1 MSKLFFRL
9 PVLLALAIVANL
21 WLVYVGN
28 SGNANPMGDLYFA
41 YQPWANQVLQQN
53 MMLGISV
60 PWVYPYPALVP
71 MLLANLVWPGHLA
84 DVWLA
89 GYAAL
94 MLAALSAFVLYKPTD
109 AAALKRRYLAA
120 YAWVG
125 LTVALGPVAISRI
138 DSVSVLLAML
148 GALAIVTGSR
158 VGATAFFTFASWL
171 KIWPI
176 AMFVAIASHSKNW
189 LRPVQVGAAISA
201 GILFVGVVL
210 GGNGALLSFVTG
222 QTSRGI
228 QIESPAATPWLIA
241 AALGAVDA
249 GSFYNQKLMTFE
261 AFGPGTAETAFWL
274 GPIQA
279 GAVLITVA
287 LGFLANRKA
296 ITQVAQNN
304 VIVWTAFTA
313 TMDLI
318 FFNKVGSPQF
328 MAWLAVPV
336 VLGILLGVERW
347 RLAIALVFAMSLLT
361 WLIYPTIYGGI
372 LGADLGP
379 TMVLV
384 LRNLLEL
391 AALVYANYRLNALA
405 MAKN

>member
-1 MSKLFFRL
+1 MSKWVFNL
-9 PVLLALAIVANL
+9 PVLLGLAILANS
-21 WLVYVGN
+21 WLLLVGQN
-28 SGNANPMGDLYFA
+28 GVGTPMGDLYFA

-53 MMLGISV
+53 LLLGISV
-60 PWVYPYPALVP
+60 PWVYPYVAVIP
-71 MLLANLVWPGHLA
+71 MLLANLAWPGHLA
-84 DVWLA
+84 DAWLV

-94 MLAALSAFVLYKPTD
+94 MVASLAAFVLYKPTD

-120 YAWVG
+120 YTWVG
-125 LTVALGPVAISRI
+125 LTVALGPVSISRI

-148 GALAIVTGSR
+148 GALAIATGSR
-158 VGATAFFTFASWL
+158 SGAAAFFTFASWL

-176 AMFVAIASHSKNW
+176 AMFVAIAAHSKNW
-189 LRPVQVGAAISA
+189 LKPVQIGAAISA
-201 GILFVGVVL
+201 GILFVGLVL

-222 QTSRGI
+222 QVDRGI

-241 AALGAVDA
+241 AALGAIDA
-249 GSFYNQKLMTFE
+249 GNVYNQKLMTFE
-261 AFGPGTAETAFWL
+261 AFGPGTSELAFWL
-274 GPIQA
+274 GPVQA
-279 GAVLITVA
+279 GALLITIV

-296 ITQVAQNN
+296 LTQHAQNN

-313 TMDLI
+313 TLDLI

-328 MAWLAVPV
+328 MSWLAVPV
-336 VLGILLGVERW
+336 VLAILLGAERW
-347 RLAIALVFAMSLLT
+347 RAAVVIVFALSLLT
-361 WLIYPTIYGGI
+361 WLIYPAIYGAI
-372 LGADLGP
+372 LSAEFGA

-405 MAKN
+405 MAKV